1 MPRYG
6 VPQER
11 KGRETG
17 TPRHGLTQGFVP
29 CSSFSMMA
37 AVMRWAGEAEA
48 ARRDLVMGGLLIA
61 GTGISRFRKS
71 KAPSSLFLLRATSHA
86 PDLPSDTGSYGKQS
100 LKNRSPRLAHSLA
113 IG

>member
-1 MPRYG
+1 MYD
-6 VPQER
+6 V
-11 KGRETG
+11 ET
-17 TPRHGLTQGFVP
+17 V
-29 CSSFSMMA
+29 
-37 AVMRWAGEAEA
+37 
-48 ARRDLVMGGLLIA
+48 RRDLVMGGLLIA